1 MTKIK
6 DFLFMAIAVLVGL
19 VFLAALVAA
28 WCKKDKALRQM
39 ALFVT
44 CLLAVL
50 VGLIIYFNT
59 IF

>member
-6 DFLFMAIAVLVGL
+6 DFLFMAIAVTVGM
-19 VFLAALVAA
+19 VFLMALVAA
-28 WCKKDKALRQM
+28 WCKKDKALRRM

-44 CLLAVL
+44 VLLVLL